1 MKVVWC
7 GQCSQAAWLDTS
19 VAASPLL
26 FLNSVY
32 CHRCLLDTCQDP
44 RESSIIVGR
53 NVQIFDAT
61 ASRGQSQ
68 LLTLS
73 AAEIR
78 MLVRRSYLT
87 RGEDLGKYSE
97 FFPIW
102 AIHQSLDIL
111 FLLSNKS
118 TMSKRLKSVSFM
130 ISWFKS
136 GRRFATVP
144 HYSLTRSLVPN
155 VTLVSFSSL
164 SHVKVDCSPKVSQH
178 RIWDSPV
185 SRSKLSGKWTGQLL
199 RTELVMSYEWGGH
212 PFTSLVTLLP

>member
-1 MKVVWC
+1 MLLPRL
-7 GQCSQAAWLDTS
+7 SS
-19 VAASPLL
+19 FSPQ
-26 FLNSVY
+26 FIVIGVY
-32 CHRCLLDTCQDP
+32 LILVKTQ
-44 RESSIIVGR
+44 ESSIIIVR
-53 NVQIFDAT
+53 NVQIFYVT

-78 MLVRRSYLT
+78 MLVRRSYLA
-87 RGEDLGKYSE
+87 RGEDFRKYSE

-102 AIHQSLDIL
+102 AIHQSLRYS
-111 FLLSNKS
+111 FCWVRYKS

-136 GRRFATVP
+136 RRRFATVR
-144 HYSLTRSLVPN
+144 HSLTRSLVPN

-178 RIWDSPV
+178 RSLSSLQKQVIWKVNNTTPEDAS
-185 SRSKLSGKWTGQLL
+185 
-199 RTELVMSYEWGGH
+199 SYEWGGH
-212 PFTSLVTLLP
+212 PFTSFVTLLS